1 MWPRGWVVFGR
12 EEEVDLCQER
22 ESLAIDDVDDDAA
35 VGGWVVLFI
44 VNHLATPRGGGGGE
58 Y

>member
-1 MWPRGWVVFGR
+1 MGR
-12 EEEVDLCQER
+12 REEVDLCQER
-22 ESLAIDDVDDDAA
+22 ESLAIDDVDVDDDA

-44 VNHLATPRGGGGGE
+44 VNHRATPRGGE

>member
-1 MWPRGWVVFGR
+1 MGGWYFGR

-22 ESLAIDDVDDDAA
+22 ESLAIDDVDDDDA

-44 VNHLATPRGGGGGE
+44 VNHLATLRGGGGE